1 MRREYYLLILFI
13 YHINGFS
20 LCQKSRFFIKVNNFL
35 CSKIIGA
42 KYYNILQNFT
52 EDDMISPRDT
62 NGHGSHCASTV
73 AGNSVNSVSLFGLAS
88 GTSRGGVPSARIAVY
103 KICWNKGCQ
112 VIDMLAAFD
121 EAIDDGV
128 DIISASLAIVSPGI
142 QHFPYFKSA
151 FDVASFYAMR
161 KGILTSQ
168 AAGNSG
174 PSLYTMSYHAP
185 WLLSV
190 AATTFDRKIVTKV
203 QLGNGVVYE
212 VSFV

>member
-1 MRREYYLLILFI
+1 
-13 YHINGFS
+13 
-20 LCQKSRFFIKVNNFL
+20 
-35 CSKIIGA
+35 
-42 KYYNILQNFT
+42 
-52 EDDMISPRDT
+52 
-62 NGHGSHCASTV
+62 
-73 AGNSVNSVSLFGLAS
+73 
-88 GTSRGGVPSARIAVY
+88 
-103 KICWNKGCQ
+103 
-112 VIDMLAAFD
+112 MLAAFD

-128 DIISASLAIVSPGI
+128 DIISASLESPSI
-142 QHFPYFKSA
+142 QHFPYFKSV